1 MADRIA
7 TNATFLS
14 IDDIC
19 ALTGRKM
26 KTKQIEALR
35 KMGLPFW
42 VNAIGRPVVA
52 VAAVEGR
59 KEAPREKTWVMP
71 RINKNGPTKHT

>member
-1 MADRIA
+1 M
-7 TNATFLS
+7 TNHITANSAFLS
-14 IDDIC
+14 MDDIC

-42 VNAIGRPVVA
+42 VNAIGRPVVT

-71 RINKNGPTKHT
+71 RINKNGSTKHA

>member
-1 MADRIA
+1 MYEDIHMS
-7 TNATFLS
+7 TFLS
-14 IDDIC
+14 MEEIC

-35 KMGLPFW
+35 TMGLPFW
-42 VNAIGRPVVA
+42 VNAIGRPVVT

-71 RINKNGPTKHT
+71 RINQNGPTKHT

>member
-1 MADRIA
+1 MR
-7 TNATFLS
+7 TFLS
-14 IDDIC
+14 LDEIC

-35 KMGLPFW
+35 NMGLPFW
-42 VNAIGRPVVA
+42 VNAIGQPVVT

-59 KEAPREKTWVMP
+59 KQAPKEKTWVMP
-71 RINKNGPTKHT
+71 RIKKNGPTKHA

>member
-1 MADRIA
+1 MR
-7 TNATFLS
+7 TFLS
-14 IDDIC
+14 LDEIC

-35 KMGLPFW
+35 IMGLPFW
-42 VNAIGRPVVA
+42 VNAIGQPVVT

-59 KEAPREKTWVMP
+59 KQAPQEKKWVMP
-71 RINKNGPTKHT
+71 RIKKNGPTKHA

>member
-1 MADRIA
+1 MADRIV

-14 IDDIC
+14 MDDIC
-19 ALTGRKM
+19 DLTGRRM

-35 KMGLPFW
+35 KMGLSFW

-52 VAAVEGR
+52 VVAVEGR
-59 KEAPREKTWVMP
+59 KDVPREKH
-71 RINKNGPTKHT
+71 G